1 MIIFN
6 DYCILQTLLYKNMDQ
21 SYDASA
27 LSTMVSDAIFD
38 DNIQDPINATT
49 DQSNGDK
56 GLTTVLNNTLS
67 DHDVMDVEVYEIVDN
82 NFIDVEVSYVSI
94 EGHSKH
100 TFTIDI
106 SNMQEKDM
114 QESSYFKIFF

>member
-1 MIIFN
+1 
-6 DYCILQTLLYKNMDQ
+6 MDQ

-49 DQSNGDK
+49 DQSNGDR

-94 EGHSKH
+94 EGHSKD

>member
-49 DQSNGDK
+49 DQSNGNR

-94 EGHSKH
+94 EGHSKD